1 MLTFR
6 EHGEERAETT
16 SREDFVGTVRAF
28 VRVHGTACIPYVS
41 VARTVRACLGGS
53 ELRAQRL
60 RWHHLISSVT
70 VTVFLQYITLTSA

>member
-28 VRVHGTACIPYVS
+28 VHVLLHGTRLVRTVDRPYVS
-41 VARTVRACLGGS
+41 YAQVRAWPQMMAS
-53 ELRAQRL
+53 I
-60 RWHHLISSVT
+60 ISSSHLVT
-70 VTVFLQYITLTSA
+70 VTVFL